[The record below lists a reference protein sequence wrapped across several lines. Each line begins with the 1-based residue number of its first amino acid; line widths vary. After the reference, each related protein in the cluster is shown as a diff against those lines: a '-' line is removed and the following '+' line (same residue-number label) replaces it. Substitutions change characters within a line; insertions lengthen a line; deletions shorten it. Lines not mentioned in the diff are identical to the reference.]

1 MDEWYSQLS
10 AVKSYLVTKDPGLQV
25 VFDAVDANGFQLH
38 TVIKNPYTALVGAI
52 IGQKISY
59 TKARSLRGELYSRYG
74 ASLAPEIIRDADLV
88 FLGQVPAT
96 IITAVTE
103 YILVNNVDLE
113 TEAGIMSLGEVC
125 GIGSW
130 TLDTVRITCLRN
142 WDVFP
147 LNDVFLQKRMQR
159 LYGVN
164 CDMKSISMNWSPYRS
179 LVTWYLWRWF

>member
-10 AVKSYLVTKDPGLQV
+10 LVKSYLVTKDPALQI
-25 VFDAVDANGFQLH
+25 VFDVVDASGFQLH
-38 TVIKNPYTALVGAI
+38 TVIKDVYTALVGAI

-59 TKARSLRGELYSRYG
+59 TRARALRGELYTRYG
-74 ASLAPEIIRDADLV
+74 ASLSPEIIRSADLS

-96 IITAVTE
+96 IIAAVTE
-103 YILVNNVDLE
+103 YILINNVDLE
-113 TEAGIMSLGEVC
+113 TEVGIMSLSAVS

-142 WDVFP
+142 WDLFP
-147 LNDVFLQKRMQR
+147 LNDVFLQKRMQK
-159 LYGVN
+159 LYGAN
-164 CDMKSISMNWSPYRS
+164 CDMKGISAMWSPYRS